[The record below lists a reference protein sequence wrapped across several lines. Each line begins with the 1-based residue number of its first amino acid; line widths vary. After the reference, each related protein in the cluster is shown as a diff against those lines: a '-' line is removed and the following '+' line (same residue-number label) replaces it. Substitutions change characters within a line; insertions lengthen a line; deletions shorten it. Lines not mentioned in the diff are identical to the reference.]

1 MKIGSN
7 QRPGFNVPTE
17 SNVVSE
23 NADTKKG
30 ATGKKT
36 VDTMTDARADG
47 FAADG
52 KISMGERVKNSESKK
67 AVFDWAITDEE

>member
-23 NADTKKG
+23 NKTDTKKNN
-30 ATGKKT
+30 ANQA

-52 KISMGERVKNSESKK
+52 KITMGERVKNSESKK
-67 AVFDWAITDEE
+67 AIFDWALTDEE

>member
-7 QRPGFNVPTE
+7 QRPGFNVSTE

-23 NADTKKG
+23 NKSDTKKSI
-30 ATGKKT
+30 ANRA
-36 VDTMTDARADG
+36 VDTMTDARTDG

-67 AVFDWAITDEE
+67 AIFDWALTDEE

>member
-7 QRPGFNVPTE
+7 QNPVFYRSTE
-17 SNVVSE
+17 SNVLSE
-23 NADTKKG
+23 NADAKKG
-30 ATGKKT
+30 ATSKKT
-36 VDTMTDARADG
+36 VDTMTDARVDG

-67 AVFDWAITDEE
+67 AVFDWAVTDDE